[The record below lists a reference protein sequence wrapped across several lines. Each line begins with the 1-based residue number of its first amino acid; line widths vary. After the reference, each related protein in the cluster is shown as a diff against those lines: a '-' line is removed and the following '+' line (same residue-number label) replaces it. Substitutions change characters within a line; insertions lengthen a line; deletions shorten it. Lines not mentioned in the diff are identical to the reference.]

1 MNLISLDNAIDSAN
15 DRLRNKISE
24 VSQEL
29 AEKAQQE
36 HEATA
41 RNVVEDVTN
50 PDNKQE
56 ETVKV
61 SPLPQPKPTVKIKK
75 TIFKR
80 IYDVVPENSW
90 KIESESDIDKY
101 LNALK
106 VSLEKELE
114 DNDIIN
120 IDFK

>member
-1 MNLISLDNAIDSAN
+1 M
-15 DRLRNKISE
+15 
-24 VSQEL
+24 
-29 AEKAQQE
+29 
-36 HEATA
+36 
-41 RNVVEDVTN
+41 
-50 PDNKQE
+50 
-56 ETVKV
+56 
-61 SPLPQPKPTVKIKK
+61 KIKK

>member
-1 MNLISLDNAIDSAN
+1 MKDYVYIQSTID
-15 DRLRNKISE
+15 I
-24 VSQEL
+24 VV
-29 AEKAQQE
+29 
-36 HEATA
+36 TA
-41 RNVVEDVTN
+41 GLQNEDVTN

>member
-36 HEATA
+36 QEAAA